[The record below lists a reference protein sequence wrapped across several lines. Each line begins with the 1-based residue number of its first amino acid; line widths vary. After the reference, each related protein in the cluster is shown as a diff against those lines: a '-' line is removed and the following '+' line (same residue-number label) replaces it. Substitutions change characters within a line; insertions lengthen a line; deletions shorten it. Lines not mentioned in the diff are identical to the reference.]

1 MRTKSWN
8 SGCVLVLSLLFNF
21 TTFQLRFISP
31 YLFLPQNEVIYAQI
45 AVDDVW
51 VEHLVKAANA
61 SGGFGLSD
69 DSNKT
74 K

>member
-1 MRTKSWN
+1 MSTEAWN
-8 SGCVLVLSLLFNF
+8 SGYVLVLFLLIKFA
-21 TTFQLRFISP
+21 TFQLRSINP
-31 YLFLPQNEVIYAQI
+31 CLFSPQNEVIYAQI
-45 AVDDVW
+45 AADDVG
-51 VEHLVKAANA
+51 VECLVKAANA

>member
-8 SGCVLVLSLLFNF
+8 SGCVLVLSLLINF
-21 TTFQLRFISP
+21 TTFQLRSISP
-31 YLFLPQNEVIYAQI
+31 YLFLPQNVVIYAQI